1 MRSNTVRGVIDTGDV
16 AVNAWLSGDS
26 AYVAEAVSHAGF
38 DSVTVDL
45 QHGMFGTDSAVR
57 LLQAVSSGPAT
68 PMARCTS
75 SDPAQIGKLLDAGA
89 YGVICPAIDDADSCA
104 DFVASCRYP
113 PHGRRSYGPARG
125 LLYGGADYVTEAD
138 RTVLTWAMVES
149 RQALDNLD
157 EIVNVD
163 GLDGIYVGPN
173 DLALSLGERPGQ
185 ISPTV
190 LKALHKVADTV
201 RGAGRYVGGFC
212 ADESEALQLV
222 EAGFH
227 LVTPGNDIGL
237 LRDAATRRIA
247 AVRGGA
253 GTSRIAAGGY

>member
-1 MRSNTVRGVIDTGDV
+1 MRPNTVRDVIDTGAV
-16 AVNAWLSGDS
+16 AVNSWLSGDS
-26 AYVAEAVSHAGF
+26 AYIAEAVSHAGF

-68 PMARCTS
+68 PMARCAS

-89 YGVICPAIDDADSCA
+89 YGIICPAIDDAESCA
-104 DFVASCRYP
+104 AFVSACRYP

-138 RTVLTWAMVES
+138 RTILTWAMVES
-149 RQALDNLD
+149 RQALENLD

-173 DLALSLGERPGQ
+173 DLALSLGEPAGQ
-185 ISPTV
+185 FSPA
-190 LKALHKVADTV
+190 LLDALHTVADTV
-201 RGAGRYVGGFC
+201 RHAGRYVGAFC
-212 ADESEALQLV
+212 ATEPQALQLV
-222 EAGFH
+222 EAGYQ
-227 LVTPGNDIGL
+227 LITPGNDIGL

-247 AVRGGA
+247 TVRGSAGA
-253 GTSRIAAGGY
+253 HRPDADGY